1 MEVRRPIAWSWR
13 NVAHG
18 VMLALPATVASVFD
32 PSLGLPLAVGV
43 LPAAALGLRSTRR
56 QRALVIL
63 VGVVAGA
70 AIFLGSLVAQ
80 RPVLAVAMVFLLCV
94 VVAVMTADPSR
105 RLAPLVL
112 MLGLPLYGAGLS
124 ESSWTT
130 GVAAALLIVGG
141 SVYGWIVSLAWPE
154 GEQVP
159 RPPRVAAPRATMLA
173 YGVQIGLAGAVGA
186 ALGFAFGVDHPGW
199 ACTAALLVSRPDRR
213 RLDARGWG
221 RAASVVLGAVVACTL
236 AALSPSNLVIAL
248 LVLVTLAAG
257 SGTSGSRWYVFPLFS
272 TVLVLSMLL
281 LDESESA
288 AHWFLERVALTLLG
302 VALALLAAWVVP
314 PVAQRVLSAAA
325 ESGRSP

>member
-1 MEVRRPIAWSWR
+1 MDSRRAIAWSWR

-18 VMLALPATVASVFD
+18 VLLALPAVVASVFD

-43 LPAAALGLRSTRR
+43 LPAAALGLRSSRR
-56 QRALVIL
+56 ERALVIL

-70 AIFLGSLVAQ
+70 SIFLGSLVAA
-80 RPVLAVAMVFLLCV
+80 RAVLAVVMVFVLCV
-94 VVAVMTADPSR
+94 VVAAMTADPAR
-105 RLAPLVL
+105 GLAPLML

-130 GVAAALLIVGG
+130 GLAAGLLMVGG
-141 SVYGWIVSLAWPE
+141 SLYGWLVSLAWPE
-154 GEQVP
+154 GEHAP
-159 RPPRVAAPRATMLA
+159 RPARVAAPRSAMLV
-173 YGVQIGLAGAVGA
+173 YGVQIGLAGAAGA

-213 RLDARGWG
+213 QLDARGWG
-221 RAASVVLGAVVACTL
+221 RGASVVLGAVVACTI
-236 AALSPSNLVIAL
+236 AALSPSNLVIAV

-257 SGTSGSRWYVFPLFS
+257 SGTSGSRWYVFPVFS

-288 AHWFLERVALTLLG
+288 AHWFLERVGLTLLG
-302 VALALLAAWVVP
+302 VALALVAAWFVP
-314 PVAQRVLSAAA
+314 RVAQRVMARTPADEA
-325 ESGRSP
+325 G

>member
-1 MEVRRPIAWSWR
+1 MESRRAIAWSWR

-18 VMLALPATVASVFD
+18 VMLALPAVVASVFD

-56 QRALVIL
+56 QRALVNL

-94 VVAVMTADPSR
+94 AVAVMTADPSR
-105 RLAPLVL
+105 RLAQLML

-124 ESSWTT
+124 ESSW
-130 GVAAALLIVGG
+130 AAGLAAGLLMVGG
-141 SVYGWIVSLAWPE
+141 SVYGWLVSLAWPE
-154 GEQVP
+154 VERAP
-159 RPPRVAAPRATMLA
+159 RPARVPASRTMMLA
-173 YGVQIGLAGAVGA
+173 YGVQIGLAGAAGA

-213 RLDARGWG
+213 QLDARGWG
-221 RAASVVLGAVVACTL
+221 RAASVVLGAVVACTI
-236 AALSPSNLVIAL
+236 AALSPSNLAIAV
-248 LVLVTLAAG
+248 LVLAALAVG
-257 SGTSGSRWYVFPLFS
+257 SGTSGSRWYVFPFFS

-314 PVAQRVLSAAA
+314 PVAQRALSAAA
-325 ESGRSP
+325 DSGRSP